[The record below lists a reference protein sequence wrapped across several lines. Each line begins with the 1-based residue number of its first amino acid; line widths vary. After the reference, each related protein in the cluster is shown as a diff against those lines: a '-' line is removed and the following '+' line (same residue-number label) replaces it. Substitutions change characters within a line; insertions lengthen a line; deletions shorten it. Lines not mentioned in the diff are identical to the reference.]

1 MSSSNRPLDEH
12 RPFDLVCMGR
22 VAVDL
27 YAEQIHSPLEN
38 AQSFRKYLGGCAG
51 NISVGISRLGL
62 KSAMFSCTGTDAMGK
77 FLRQQLHHEGVDT
90 TLLRDTSEHLTA
102 LVLLGVSPP
111 DRFPL
116 IFYRENCAD
125 MQIRPEDADPAFLRK
140 AKALLFTGTCLSSPS
155 MKMATQAAVKT
166 AKEQGC
172 AVILD
177 IDYRPVL
184 WGLTAA
190 GDGESRF
197 VASEAV
203 TKELQPLLKDLD
215 LIIGTEEEVMIAG
228 GTETLE
234 DALQVIRDSSN
245 ATVVLKRGEKGCEVF
260 EPGSQ
265 RSRTARPFPIKVLN
279 ILGAGDAFAA
289 GFLRGWLHGET
300 LETCA
305 LWGNANG
312 ALTVT
317 RHGCAPSMASFEE
330 LQYLIENFDSDPN
343 ILTNSRLLRLHQ
355 RTILGKPRNYPLQV
369 LAFDHRT
376 QFEDSCKQHNQ
387 PTSRITEF
395 KSLVFEGFKKV
406 ATERPDLP
414 LALLVDPQYGADI
427 LQDSAYASYSV
438 GAPIEQAGSY
448 PVEWLCGEELHE
460 HLLSRPSEWFIKVLW
475 HYHTDL
481 PAAEKERQLIQLK
494 RLEEICQLL
503 DRRLMLELILPAHL
517 SQDGNAMAAAIDE
530 VYEAQITPFWWKIMA
545 LDTKMEWQQVTD
557 ALDRHDSEAGIIVL
571 GKNAPLETFPAWFK
585 TLRSTPHTC
594 GFAIGRSIFW
604 KPWESFI
611 SGSMAPDEI
620 PSIIEKNYVAVLEMW
635 EAAGTVS
642 S

>member
-1 MSSSNRPLDEH
+1 MSSSNRPLYEH

-62 KSAMFSCTGTDAMGK
+62 KSAMFSCTGTDAMGE

-155 MKMATQAAVKT
+155 MKVATQAAVKT

-545 LDTKMEWQQVTD
+545 LDTKMEWQHVTA

>member
-62 KSAMFSCTGTDAMGK
+62 KSAMFSCTGTDAMGE

-155 MKMATQAAVKT
+155 MKVATQAAVKT

-369 LAFDHRT
+369 LAFDHRI
-376 QFEDSCKQHNQ
+376 QFEESCKQHNQ

-545 LDTKMEWQQVTD
+545 LDTKMEWQHVTA

>member
-62 KSAMFSCTGTDAMGK
+62 KSAMFSCTGTDAMGE

-155 MKMATQAAVKT
+155 MKVATQAAVKT

-427 LQDSAYASYSV
+427 LQDSAYAFYSV

-545 LDTKMEWQQVTD
+545 LDTKMEWQHVTA

-604 KPWESFI
+604 KPWESFV

>member
-22 VAVDL
+22 VAGDL

-62 KSAMFSCTGTDAMGK
+62 KSAMFSCTGTDAMGE

-155 MKMATQAAVKT
+155 MKVATQAAVKT

-265 RSRTARPFPIKVLN
+265 QSRTARPFPIKVLN
-279 ILGAGDAFAA
+279 VLGAGDAFAS
-289 GFLRGWLHGET
+289 GFLRGWLRGET

-317 RHGCAPSMASFEE
+317 RHGCAPSMASFEA

-406 ATERPDLP
+406 ATERPDLQ

-545 LDTKMEWQQVTD
+545 LDTKMEWQHVTA

-604 KPWESFI
+604 TPWESFI

>member
-51 NISVGISRLGL
+51 NISVGTSRLGL
-62 KSAMFSCTGTDAMGK
+62 KSAMFSCTGTDAMGE

-155 MKMATQAAVKT
+155 MKVATQAAVKT

-265 RSRTARPFPIKVLN
+265 QSRTARPFPIKVLN
-279 ILGAGDAFAA
+279 VLGAGDAFAS
-289 GFLRGWLHGET
+289 GFLRGWLRGET

-343 ILTNSRLLRLHQ
+343 ILTNPHLLRLHQ

-406 ATERPDLP
+406 AAKRPDLP

-448 PVEWLCGEELHE
+448 PVEWLCGAELHE
-460 HLLSRPSEWFIKVLW
+460 HLLGRPSEWFVKVLW
-475 HYHTDL
+475 HYHPDL
-481 PAAEKERQLIQLK
+481 PAGEKKRQLIQLK
-494 RLEEICQLL
+494 QLEEICQLL

-517 SQDGNAMAAAIDE
+517 SQDGTAMAAAIE
-530 VYEAQITPFWWKIMA
+530 KVYEAQITPFWWKIMA
-545 LDTKMEWQQVTD
+545 LDTKMEWQKVTD
-557 ALDRHDSEAGIIVL
+557 TLDRHDSEAGIIVL

-585 TLRSTPHTC
+585 TLRSTRHTC

-611 SGSMAPDEI
+611 SDSMTPGEI
-620 PSIIEKNYVAVLEMW
+620 PSTIEKNYVAVLEMW

>member
-51 NISVGISRLGL
+51 NISVGTSRLGL
-62 KSAMFSCTGTDAMGK
+62 KSAMFSCTGTDAMGE

-140 AKALLFTGTCLSSPS
+140 AKALLFTGTGLSSPS
-155 MKMATQAAVKT
+155 MKVATQAAVKT

>member
-1 MSSSNRPLDEH
+1 MSSSNRPLDER

-62 KSAMFSCTGTDAMGK
+62 KSAMFSCTGTDAMGE

-116 IFYRENCAD
+116 IFYRESCAD

-140 AKALLFTGTCLSSPS
+140 AKALLFTGTGLSSPS
-155 MKMATQAAVKT
+155 MKAATQAAVKT

-265 RSRTARPFPIKVLN
+265 QSRTARPFPIKVLN

-545 LDTKMEWQQVTD
+545 LDTKMEWQHVTA

>member
-1 MSSSNRPLDEH
+1 MSSSNRPLDER

-51 NISVGISRLGL
+51 NISVGTSRLGL
-62 KSAMFSCTGTDAMGK
+62 KSAMFSCTGTDAMGE

-125 MQIRPEDADPAFLRK
+125 MQIRPEDADPAFLRN
-140 AKALLFTGTCLSSPS
+140 ARALLFTGTGLSSPS
-155 MKMATQAAVKT
+155 MKVATQAAVKT

-265 RSRTARPFPIKVLN
+265 QSRTARPFPIKVLN
-279 ILGAGDAFAA
+279 VLGAGDAFAS
-289 GFLRGWLHGET
+289 GFLRGWLRGET

-343 ILTNSRLLRLHQ
+343 ILTNPRLLRLHQ

-406 ATERPDLP
+406 AAERPDLP

-448 PVEWLCGEELHE
+448 PVEWLCGAELHE
-460 HLLSRPSEWFIKVLW
+460 HLLGRPSEWFVKVLW
-475 HYHTDL
+475 HYHPDL
-481 PAAEKERQLIQLK
+481 PAGRER
-494 RLEEICQLL
+494 
-503 DRRLMLELILPAHL
+503 
-517 SQDGNAMAAAIDE
+517 AAAHSIETARRNLPIARPPLNARIDS
-530 VYEAQITPFWWKIMA
+530 AST
-545 LDTKMEWQQVTD
+545 
-557 ALDRHDSEAGIIVL
+557 S
-571 GKNAPLETFPAWFK
+571 FPRWY
-585 TLRSTPHTC
+585 C
-594 GFAIGRSIFW
+594 NGGR
-604 KPWESFI
+604 
-611 SGSMAPDEI
+611 
-620 PSIIEKNYVAVLEMW
+620 Y
-635 EAAGTVS
+635 
-642 S
+642 

>member
-1 MSSSNRPLDEH
+1 MSSSNRPLDES

-51 NISVGISRLGL
+51 NISVGTSRLGL
-62 KSAMFSCTGTDAMGK
+62 KSAMFSCTGTDAMGE

-125 MQIRPEDADPAFLRK
+125 MQIRPEDADPAFLRN
-140 AKALLFTGTCLSSPS
+140 AKALLFTGTGLSSPS
-155 MKMATQAAVKT
+155 MKVATQAAVKT

-260 EPGSQ
+260 EPGSPQ
-265 RSRTARPFPIKVLN
+265 SRTARPFPIKVLN
-279 ILGAGDAFAA
+279 VLGAGDAFAS
-289 GFLRGWLHGET
+289 GFLRGWLRGET

-343 ILTNSRLLRLHQ
+343 ILTNPRLLRLHQ

-406 ATERPDLP
+406 AAERPDLP

-460 HLLSRPSEWFIKVLW
+460 HLLGRPSEWFVKVLW
-475 HYHTDL
+475 HYHPDL
-481 PAAEKERQLIQLK
+481 PAGEKERQLTQLK

-517 SQDGNAMAAAIDE
+517 SQDGTAMAAAIEE

-611 SGSMAPDEI
+611 SGSMAPEEI

>member
-155 MKMATQAAVKT
+155 MKVATQAAVKT

-545 LDTKMEWQQVTD
+545 LDTKMEWQHVTA

>member
-62 KSAMFSCTGTDAMGK
+62 KSAMFSCTGTDAMGE

-102 LVLLGVSPP
+102 IVLLGVSPP

-155 MKMATQAAVKT
+155 MKVATQAAVKT

-460 HLLSRPSEWFIKVLW
+460 HLLSRPSEWFVKVLW

>member
-62 KSAMFSCTGTDAMGK
+62 KSAMFSCTGTDAMGE

-155 MKMATQAAVKT
+155 MKVATQAAVKT

-234 DALQVIRDSSN
+234 DALQVIRGSSN

-460 HLLSRPSEWFIKVLW
+460 HLLGRPSEWFVKVLW
-475 HYHTDL
+475 HYHTAL
-481 PAAEKERQLIQLK
+481 PDAEKERQLIQLK
-494 RLEEICQLL
+494 RLEKICQLL

-545 LDTKMEWQQVTD
+545 LDTKIEWQHVTA

-604 KPWESFI
+604 KPWESFV

>member
-1 MSSSNRPLDEH
+1 MSSSNRPLDER

-51 NISVGISRLGL
+51 NISVGTSRLGL
-62 KSAMFSCTGTDAMGK
+62 KSAMFSCTGTDAMGE

-116 IFYRENCAD
+116 IFYRESCAD

-140 AKALLFTGTCLSSPS
+140 AKALLFTGTGLSSPS
-155 MKMATQAAVKT
+155 MKVATQAAVKT

-265 RSRTARPFPIKVLN
+265 QSRTARPFPIKVLN
-279 ILGAGDAFAA
+279 VLGAGDAFAS
-289 GFLRGWLHGET
+289 GFLRGWLRGET

-343 ILTNSRLLRLHQ
+343 ILTNPRLLRLHQ
-355 RTILGKPRNYPLQV
+355 KTILGKPRNYPLQV

-460 HLLSRPSEWFIKVLW
+460 HLLSRPSEWFVKVLW

-481 PAAEKERQLIQLK
+481 PATEKERQLIQLK

-517 SQDGNAMAAAIDE
+517 SQDGTAMAAAIEE

>member
-38 AQSFRKYLGGCAG
+38 SQSFRKYLGGCAG
-51 NISVGISRLGL
+51 NISVGTSRLGL
-62 KSAMFSCTGTDAMGK
+62 KSAMFSCTGTDAMGE

-140 AKALLFTGTCLSSPS
+140 AKALLFTGTGLSSPS
-155 MKMATQAAVKT
+155 MKVATQAAVKT

-279 ILGAGDAFAA
+279 ILGAGDAFAS

-300 LETCA
+300 PETCA

-406 ATERPDLP
+406 ATERPDLQ

-460 HLLSRPSEWFIKVLW
+460 HLLSRPSEWFVKVLW

-545 LDTKMEWQQVTD
+545 LDTKMEWQQVTA

-585 TLRSTPHTC
+585 ILRSTPHTC

>member
-62 KSAMFSCTGTDAMGK
+62 KSAMFSCTGTDAMGE

-155 MKMATQAAVKT
+155 MKVATQAAVKT

-460 HLLSRPSEWFIKVLW
+460 HLLSRPSEWFVKVLW

-481 PAAEKERQLIQLK
+481 PATEKERQLIQLK

-545 LDTKMEWQQVTD
+545 LDTKMEWQHVTA

-604 KPWESFI
+604 KPWESFV

>member
-62 KSAMFSCTGTDAMGK
+62 KSAMFSCTGTDAMGE

-140 AKALLFTGTCLSSPS
+140 AKALLFTGTGLSSPS
-155 MKMATQAAVKT
+155 MKVATQAAVKT

-330 LQYLIENFDSDPN
+330 LQYLIQNFDSDPN

-545 LDTKMEWQQVTD
+545 LDTKMEWQHVTA

-611 SGSMAPDEI
+611 SDSMTPGEI
-620 PSIIEKNYVAVLEMW
+620 PSTIEQNYVAVLEMW

>member
-51 NISVGISRLGL
+51 NISVGTSRLGL
-62 KSAMFSCTGTDAMGK
+62 KSAMFSCTGTDAMGE

-140 AKALLFTGTCLSSPS
+140 AKALLFTGTGLSSPS
-155 MKMATQAAVKT
+155 MKVATQAAVKT

-438 GAPIEQAGSY
+438 GAPIEQAGSF

-460 HLLSRPSEWFIKVLW
+460 HLLGRPSEWFVKVLW

>member
-62 KSAMFSCTGTDAMGK
+62 KSAMFSCTGTDAMGE

-90 TLLRDTSEHLTA
+90 TLLRDTTEHLTA

-155 MKMATQAAVKT
+155 MKAATQAAVKT

-265 RSRTARPFPIKVLN
+265 QSRTARPFPIKVLN

>member
-62 KSAMFSCTGTDAMGK
+62 KSAMFSCTGTDAMGE

-155 MKMATQAAVKT
+155 MKVATQAAVKT

-545 LDTKMEWQQVTD
+545 LDTKMEWQQVTA

>member
-1 MSSSNRPLDEH
+1 MSSSNRPLDER

-51 NISVGISRLGL
+51 NISVGTSRLGL
-62 KSAMFSCTGTDAMGK
+62 KSAMFSCTGTDAMGE
-77 FLRQQLHHEGVDT
+77 FLRKQLHQEGVDT

-116 IFYRENCAD
+116 IFYRESCAD

-140 AKALLFTGTCLSSPS
+140 AKALLFTGTGLSSPS
-155 MKMATQAAVKT
+155 MKAATQAAVKT

-265 RSRTARPFPIKVLN
+265 QSRTARPFPIKVLN
-279 ILGAGDAFAA
+279 VLGAGDAFAS
-289 GFLRGWLHGET
+289 GFLRGWLRGET

-330 LQYLIENFDSDPN
+330 LQYLIENFDFDPN

-395 KSLVFEGFKKV
+395 KSLAFEGFKKV
-406 ATERPDLP
+406 AAERPDLP

-438 GAPIEQAGSY
+438 GAPIEQAGSF
-448 PVEWLCGEELHE
+448 PVEWLCGAELHE
-460 HLLSRPSEWFIKVLW
+460 HLLGRPSEWFVKVLW
-475 HYHTDL
+475 HYHPDL
-481 PAAEKERQLIQLK
+481 PAGEKEGQLTQLK

-503 DRRLMLELILPAHL
+503 DRRLMLELILPAHF
-517 SQDGNAMAAAIDE
+517 SQDGTAMAAAIEE
-530 VYEAQITPFWWKIMA
+530 VSEAQITPFWWKIMA

-611 SGSMAPDEI
+611 SGSMAPEEI

>member
-1 MSSSNRPLDEH
+1 MSSSNRPLDER

-62 KSAMFSCTGTDAMGK
+62 KSAMFSCTGTDAMGE

-116 IFYRENCAD
+116 IFYRESCAD

-140 AKALLFTGTCLSSPS
+140 AKALLFTGTGLSSPS
-155 MKMATQAAVKT
+155 MKAATQAAVKT

-265 RSRTARPFPIKVLN
+265 QSRTARPFPIKVLN

-517 SQDGNAMAAAIDE
+517 SQDGNAMADAIDE

-545 LDTKMEWQQVTD
+545 LDTKMEWQHVTA

>member
-62 KSAMFSCTGTDAMGK
+62 KSAMFSCTGTDAMGE

-155 MKMATQAAVKT
+155 MKVATQAAVKT

-448 PVEWLCGEELHE
+448 PVKWLCGEELHE

-517 SQDGNAMAAAIDE
+517 SQDGSAMAAAIDE

-545 LDTKMEWQQVTD
+545 LDTKMEWQHVTA

>member
-1 MSSSNRPLDEH
+1 MSSSNRPLDER

-62 KSAMFSCTGTDAMGK
+62 KSAMFSCTGTDAMGE

-155 MKMATQAAVKT
+155 MKVATQAAVKT

-545 LDTKMEWQQVTD
+545 LDTKMEWQHVTA

>member
-62 KSAMFSCTGTDAMGK
+62 KSAMFSCTGTDAMGE

-155 MKMATQAAVKT
+155 MKVATQAAVKT

-545 LDTKMEWQQVTD
+545 LDTKMEWQHVTA

-620 PSIIEKNYVAVLEMW
+620 PSTIEKNYVAVLEMW

>member
-62 KSAMFSCTGTDAMGK
+62 KSAMFSCTGTDAMGE

-140 AKALLFTGTCLSSPS
+140 AKALLFTGTGLSSPS
-155 MKMATQAAVKT
+155 MKVATQAAVKT

-197 VASEAV
+197 VASKAV

-228 GTETLE
+228 GKETLE

-427 LQDSAYASYSV
+427 LQASAYASYSV

-545 LDTKMEWQQVTD
+545 LDTKMEWQHVTA

-604 KPWESFI
+604 KPWESFV

>member
-62 KSAMFSCTGTDAMGK
+62 KSAMFSCTGTDAMGE

-140 AKALLFTGTCLSSPS
+140 AKALLFTGTGLSSPS
-155 MKMATQAAVKT
+155 MKVATQAAVKT

-279 ILGAGDAFAA
+279 ILGAGDAFAS

-545 LDTKMEWQQVTD
+545 LDTKMEWQHVTA

>member
-51 NISVGISRLGL
+51 NISVGTSRLGL
-62 KSAMFSCTGTDAMGK
+62 KSAMFSCTGTDAMGE

-140 AKALLFTGTCLSSPS
+140 AKALLFTGTGLSSPS
-155 MKMATQAAVKT
+155 MKVATQAAVKT

-279 ILGAGDAFAA
+279 ILGAGDAF
-289 GFLRGWLHGET
+289 E
-300 LETCA
+300 
-305 LWGNANG
+305 
-312 ALTVT
+312 V
-317 RHGCAPSMASFEE
+317 GC
-330 LQYLIENFDSDPN
+330 
-343 ILTNSRLLRLHQ
+343 
-355 RTILGKPRNYPLQV
+355 
-369 LAFDHRT
+369 
-376 QFEDSCKQHNQ
+376 
-387 PTSRITEF
+387 
-395 KSLVFEGFKKV
+395 
-406 ATERPDLP
+406 TERHWRPVP
-414 LALLVDPQYGADI
+414 SGAT
-427 LQDSAYASYSV
+427 QM
-438 GAPIEQAGSY
+438 
-448 PVEWLCGEELHE
+448 
-460 HLLSRPSEWFIKVLW
+460 
-475 HYHTDL
+475 
-481 PAAEKERQLIQLK
+481 ER
-494 RLEEICQLL
+494 
-503 DRRLMLELILPAHL
+503 
-517 SQDGNAMAAAIDE
+517 
-530 VYEAQITPFWWKIMA
+530 
-545 LDTKMEWQQVTD
+545 
-557 ALDRHDSEAGIIVL
+557 
-571 GKNAPLETFPAWFK
+571 
-585 TLRSTPHTC
+585 
-594 GFAIGRSIFW
+594 
-604 KPWESFI
+604 
-611 SGSMAPDEI
+611 
-620 PSIIEKNYVAVLEMW
+620 
-635 EAAGTVS
+635 
-642 S
+642 

>member
-62 KSAMFSCTGTDAMGK
+62 KSAMFSCTGTDAMGE

-140 AKALLFTGTCLSSPS
+140 AKALLFTGTGLSSPS
-155 MKMATQAAVKT
+155 MKVATQAAVKT

-545 LDTKMEWQQVTD
+545 LDTKMDWQHVTA

>member
-62 KSAMFSCTGTDAMGK
+62 KSAMFSCTGTDAMGE

-155 MKMATQAAVKT
+155 MKVATQAAVKT

-215 LIIGTEEEVMIAG
+215 LIIGTEEEVMIVG

-545 LDTKMEWQQVTD
+545 LDTKMEWQHVTA

-611 SGSMAPDEI
+611 SDSMTPGEI
-620 PSIIEKNYVAVLEMW
+620 PSTIEKNYVAVLEMW

>member
-62 KSAMFSCTGTDAMGK
+62 KSAMFSCTGTDAMGE

-155 MKMATQAAVKT
+155 MKVATQAAVKT

-330 LQYLIENFDSDPN
+330 LQYLIENFDSDLN

-427 LQDSAYASYSV
+427 LQDSAYAFYSV

-545 LDTKMEWQQVTD
+545 LDTKMEWQHVTA

-604 KPWESFI
+604 KPWESFV

>member
-1 MSSSNRPLDEH
+1 MSSSNRPLDER

-51 NISVGISRLGL
+51 NISVGTSRLGL
-62 KSAMFSCTGTDAMGK
+62 KSAMFSCTGTDAMGE

-125 MQIRPEDADPAFLRK
+125 MQIRPEDADPAFLRN
-140 AKALLFTGTCLSSPS
+140 AKALLFTGTGLSSPS
-155 MKMATQAAVKT
+155 MKVATQAAVKT

-260 EPGSQ
+260 EPGSPQ
-265 RSRTARPFPIKVLN
+265 SRTARPFPIKVLN
-279 ILGAGDAFAA
+279 VLGAGDAFAS
-289 GFLRGWLHGET
+289 GFLRGWLRGET

-343 ILTNSRLLRLHQ
+343 ILTNPRLLRLHQ

-395 KSLVFEGFKKV
+395 KSLAFEGFRKV
-406 ATERPDLP
+406 AAERPDLP

-438 GAPIEQAGSY
+438 GAPIERAGSY
-448 PVEWLCGEELHE
+448 PVEWLCGAELHE
-460 HLLSRPSEWFIKVLW
+460 HLLGRPSEWFVKVLW
-475 HYHTDL
+475 HYHPDL
-481 PAAEKERQLIQLK
+481 PAAEKERQLTQLK

-517 SQDGNAMAAAIDE
+517 SQDGTAMAAAIEE

-611 SGSMAPDEI
+611 SGSMAPEEI

>member
-62 KSAMFSCTGTDAMGK
+62 KSAMFSCTGTDAMGE

-155 MKMATQAAVKT
+155 MKVATQAAVKT

-448 PVEWLCGEELHE
+448 PVEWLCGAELHE
-460 HLLSRPSEWFIKVLW
+460 HLLGRPSEWFIKVLW
-475 HYHTDL
+475 HYHPDL
-481 PAAEKERQLIQLK
+481 PATEKERQLIQLK

-545 LDTKMEWQQVTD
+545 LDTKMEWQHVTA

>member
-62 KSAMFSCTGTDAMGK
+62 KSAMFSCTGTDAMGE

-155 MKMATQAAVKT
+155 MKVATQAAVKT

-545 LDTKMEWQQVTD
+545 LDTKMEWQHVTA

>member
-62 KSAMFSCTGTDAMGK
+62 KSAMFSCTGTDAMGE

-155 MKMATQAAVKT
+155 MKVATQAAVKT

-279 ILGAGDAFAA
+279 ILGAGDAFAS

-460 HLLSRPSEWFIKVLW
+460 HLLSRPSEWFVKVLW

-545 LDTKMEWQQVTD
+545 LDTKMEWQHVTA

>member
-62 KSAMFSCTGTDAMGK
+62 KSAMFSCTGTDAMGE

-155 MKMATQAAVKT
+155 MKVATQAAVKT

-604 KPWESFI
+604 KPWESFV